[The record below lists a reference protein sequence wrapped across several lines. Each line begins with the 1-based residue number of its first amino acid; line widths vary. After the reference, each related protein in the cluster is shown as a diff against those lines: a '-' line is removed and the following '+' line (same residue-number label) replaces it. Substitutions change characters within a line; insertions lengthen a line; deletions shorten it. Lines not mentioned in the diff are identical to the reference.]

1 LRRAFVRGIAL
12 AAATPPPL
20 DRESVLEQGTV
31 VDGRYRLDQV
41 LGQGAMGTVYRGE
54 HLAVGRPIALKVL
67 SHELSSSSTFRTRF
81 RAEARA
87 ASAAGHPNIIEVFD
101 AGELPD
107 GRPYLVMELL
117 HGRELFAEL
126 RDHGPMAPERA
137 CWIIREVA
145 RALHAAHEV
154 GIIHRDLKAENIF
167 LVDRDGADGVKVLDF
182 GIAHGGVEG
191 QRVTTPGLAMGTP
204 EYMAPE
210 QAYGAEARPTFDIY
224 ALGVL
229 LFELLVGEPP
239 FVADNPIEILGKKS
253 SNAAPSLQTRR
264 EGLPE
269 ALVELVDECLALDPE
284 DRPKTAD
291 EVARR
296 LDAIRLA
303 VVAVPRSVDAR
314 SLLDKRVVLAAVG
327 FLILSVVGIA
337 WMYGLTDDDEEP
349 SASLVVAAPT
359 PAPEQKSRPLP
370 SPAATVEETDETH
383 ETGETEETRDAEPA
397 VGTSTHGGTSDAN
410 TEVPDEPRVHDAP
423 AKPKRGRRLETRSG
437 TAGDKA
443 EGTRPSVDTDS
454 ATCQLRRR
462 QAHEARGTQDWEGVL
477 RHTSSATCWSS
488 ARERDKL
495 RVKAYMETL
504 RFDRC
509 VRVGTASMDPEV
521 QRWVSLCEKRMQ

>member
-20 DRESVLEQGTV
+20 DSESVLEPGTV
-31 VDGRYRLDQV
+31 VDERYRLDQV

-126 RDHGPMAPERA
+126 REHGPMAPERA

-229 LFELLVGEPP
+229 LFELLAGEPP

-253 SNAAPSLQTRR
+253 SNAAPSLRTRR
-264 EGLPE
+264 EDLPE

-291 EVARR
+291 DVARR
-296 LDAIRLA
+296 LDAIRLE
-303 VVAVPRSVDAR
+303 VLAVPRSVDDH

-337 WMYGLTDDDEEP
+337 WMYGLTDDDEGP
-349 SASLVVAAPT
+349 STSLVVAAPRS
-359 PAPEQKSRPLP
+359 APEQESTALPIAP
-370 SPAATVEETDETH
+370 SPAAAVDETDET
-383 ETGETEETRDAEPA
+383 EERRDAEPA
-397 VGTSTHGGTSDAN
+397 VGTSTHGGTDDAN
-410 TEVPDEPRVHDAP
+410 AEADEPRVHDAP
-423 AKPKRGRRLETRSG
+423 EKAKRGRRLGTKSG
-437 TAGDKA
+437 TTGDKV

-477 RHTSSATCWSS
+477 RHTSSAACWSS

-509 VRVGTASMDPEV
+509 VGVGAASMDPEV
-521 QRWVSLCEKRMQ
+521 QRWVSLCKKRMQ